1 MLKVLFIGGNGI
13 ISSAC
18 SRLAIQRGYELTLLN
33 RGRQTSRPP
42 IDGAETLIGDSTDAA
57 SLHDAVGG
65 RDFDVVV
72 NFRAFT
78 PEQVQADIDLFRGR
92 TGQYIFISSASA
104 YNKPVTR
111 FPLVESTPLKNP
123 FWQYS
128 RDKIACERVL
138 MDAFDEEDFPVTIVR
153 PSHTYDRT
161 LVPLD
166 GGWTAIARM
175 REGKRT
181 LVHGDGTSLWTLTN
195 HRDVARGLVGL
206 LGLDRSIGDAV
217 HITSDEILTWDMIA
231 NELAAA
237 AGAAADIVHAGSEA
251 VALAFP
257 EWADGILGDKAHS
270 LIFDNS
276 KIKSLVPDFVAT
288 VPFSLGARE
297 IVSWYDEDAS
307 RQVVDRELDARIDMF
322 LDREFALTRT
332 ATVSSLQSTE
342 R

>member
-18 SRLAIQRGYELTLLN
+18 SRLAVRRGFELTLLN
-33 RGRQTSRPP
+33 RGLDSSRPP
-42 IDGAETLIGDSTDAA
+42 LEGVETLTGDATDAQ
-57 SLHDAVGG
+57 SMRDAVGA
-65 RDFDVVV
+65 RTFDVVV
-72 NFRAFT
+72 NFRAFA
-78 PEQVQADIDLFRGR
+78 PAQVQADIDLFRDR

-104 YNKPVTR
+104 YLKPVTR
-111 FPLVESTPLKNP
+111 FPIVESTPLRNP

-128 RDKIACERVL
+128 RDKIACEKVL
-138 MDAFDEEDFPVTIVR
+138 MKAFDEHDFPVTIVR

-206 LGLDRSIGDAV
+206 MGLERSVGDAV
-217 HITSDEILTWDMIA
+217 HITSDEILTWDMIV

-237 AGAAADIVHAGSEA
+237 AGTTASIVHVGSNE
-251 VALAFP
+251 VARAFP

-276 KIKSLVPDFVAT
+276 KIKSLVPDFVAS
-288 VPFSLGARE
+288 VPFALGARE
-297 IVSWYDEDAS
+297 IVGWYDEDPT
-307 RQVVDRELDARIDMF
+307 RQTVDRNLDARIDNF
-322 LDREFALTRT
+322 LDGWQTANAGDRRT
-332 ATVSSLQSTE
+332 VDA

>member
-18 SRLAIQRGYELTLLN
+18 SRLAVERGFELTLLN

-42 IDGAETLIGDSTDAA
+42 IDGVETLIGDSTDAT
-57 SLHDAVGG
+57 SVRDAIGT
-65 RDFDVVV
+65 RTFDVVV
-72 NFRAFT
+72 NFRAFA
-78 PEQVQADIDLFRGR
+78 PEQVAADVDVFRGR
-92 TGQYIFISSASA
+92 VGQYIFISSASA
-104 YNKPVTR
+104 YQKPVTR
-111 FPLVESTPLKNP
+111 FPIIESTPLKNP

-138 MDAFDEEDFPVTIVR
+138 MDAFDEHDFPVTIVR

-175 REGKRT
+175 REGKPT
-181 LVHGDGTSLWTLTN
+181 LIHGDGTSLWTLTN

-206 LGLDRSIGDAV
+206 IGLERSVGDAI

-231 NELAAA
+231 KELAAA
-237 AGAAADIVHAGSEA
+237 AGVEADIVHAGSNL
-251 VALAFP
+251 VAEAFP

-276 KIKSLVPDFVAT
+276 KIKSLVPDFVAS
-288 VPFSLGARE
+288 VPFALGARE
-297 IVSWYDEDAS
+297 IVSWYDEDPS
-307 RQVVDRELDARIDMF
+307 RQVVDRDLDARIDTF
-322 LDREFALTRT
+322 LEREP
-332 ATVSSLQSTE
+332 VHV
-342 R
+342 

>member
-18 SRLAIQRGYELTLLN
+18 SQLAVQRGFELTLLN
-33 RGRQTSRPP
+33 RGRQTSRPQ
-42 IDGAETLIGDSTDAA
+42 IEGVETLVGDSTDAA
-57 SLHDAVGG
+57 SIREAVGT
-65 RDFDVVV
+65 RKFDVVV

-78 PEQVQADIDLFRGR
+78 PEQVAADIELFRGR

-104 YNKPVTR
+104 YQKPVTR
-111 FPLVESTPLKNP
+111 FPIVESTPLKNP

-138 MDAFDEEDFPVTIVR
+138 MNAFDDEDFPVTIVR

-161 LVPLD
+161 LIPLD
-166 GGWTAIARM
+166 GGWTAISRM
-175 REGKRT
+175 REGKPT

-206 LGLDRSIGDAV
+206 FGLERSIGDAF

-237 AGAAADIVHAGSEA
+237 AGVTADIVHATSNE
-251 VALAFP
+251 VAQAFP
-257 EWADGILGDKAHS
+257 EWGDGIVGDKAHS

-276 KIKSLVPDFVAT
+276 KIKSLVPDFVASI
-288 VPFSLGARE
+288 PFALGARE
-297 IVSWYDEDAS
+297 IVGWYDEDPS
-307 RQVVDRELDARIDMF
+307 RQVVDRELDARIDAF
-322 LDREFALTRT
+322 LERESVRA
-332 ATVSSLQSTE
+332 
-342 R
+342 

>member
-18 SRLAIQRGYELTLLN
+18 SQLALQRGFELTLLN
-33 RGRQTSRPP
+33 RGRETSRPP
-42 IDGAETLIGDSTDAA
+42 IDGVETLIGDSTDA
-57 SLHDAVGG
+57 SSVRDAVGA
-65 RDFDVVV
+65 RTFDVVV

-78 PEQVQADIDLFRGR
+78 AEQAKADIDLFRDR

-104 YNKPVTR
+104 YHKPVTR
-111 FPLVESTPLKNP
+111 FPILESTPLKNP

-138 MDAFDEEDFPVTIVR
+138 MNAFDEGNFPVTIVR

-175 REGKRT
+175 REGKPT

-195 HRDVARGLVGL
+195 HRDFAHGLVGL
-206 LGLDRSIGDAV
+206 LGLERSVGDAI

-237 AGAAADIVHAGSEA
+237 AGTTANIVHVGSQVVAG
-251 VALAFP
+251 AFP
-257 EWADGILGDKAHS
+257 EWGDGILGDKAHS

-276 KIKSLVPDFVAT
+276 KIRSLVPDFVAS

-297 IVSWYDEDAS
+297 IVGWYDEDPS
-307 RQVVDRELDARIDMF
+307 RQVVDRDLDARIDKF
-322 LDREFALTRT
+322 LDQESVHA
-332 ATVSSLQSTE
+332 
-342 R
+342 

>member
-18 SRLAIQRGYELTLLN
+18 SQLAVERNLELTLLN

-42 IDGAETLIGDSTDAA
+42 IDHVETLIGDSTDAQ
-57 SLHDAVGG
+57 SVREAVGAKS
-65 RDFDVVV
+65 FDVVV

-78 PEQVQADIDLFRGR
+78 PEQAQADVDLFRDR

-104 YNKPVTR
+104 YLKPVTR
-111 FPLVESTPLKNP
+111 FPILESTPLKNP

-138 MDAFDEEDFPVTIVR
+138 MDAFEEDDFPVTIVR

-175 REGKRT
+175 RAGKPT

-206 LGLDRSIGDAV
+206 MGLDRSVGDAI

-237 AGAAADIVHAGSEA
+237 AGTTANIVHAASNA
-251 VALAFP
+251 VARAFP

-270 LIFDNS
+270 VIFDNS

-297 IVSWYDEDAS
+297 IVDWYDDDPS
-307 RQVVDRELDARIDMF
+307 RQAVDRELDARIDQF
-322 LDREFALTRT
+322 VDQ
-332 ATVSSLQSTE
+332 QSIHY
-342 R
+342 

>member
-18 SRLAIQRGYELTLLN
+18 SRLAVQRGFELTLLN
-33 RGRQTSRPP
+33 RGRETSRPP
-42 IDGAETLIGDSTDAA
+42 IDGVETLIGDSTDAA
-57 SLHDAVGG
+57 SVRDAVGA
-65 RDFDVVV
+65 RTFDVVV

-78 PEQVQADIDLFRGR
+78 PEQAKADIELFRGR

-104 YNKPVTR
+104 YHKPVTR
-111 FPLVESTPLKNP
+111 FPILESTPLKNP

-128 RDKIACERVL
+128 RDKIACERLL
-138 MDAFDEEDFPVTIVR
+138 MDAFEEDDFPVTIVR

-175 REGKRT
+175 REGKPT

-206 LGLDRSIGDAV
+206 LGLERSVGDAI

-231 NELAAA
+231 KELAAA
-237 AGAAADIVHAGSEA
+237 AGTTAHIEHAGSNA
-251 VALAFP
+251 VARAFP

-276 KIKSLVPDFVAT
+276 KIKSLVPDFVAS

-297 IVSWYDEDAS
+297 IVDWYDEDPS
-307 RQVVDRELDARIDMF
+307 RQAVDRDLDSRIDKF
-322 LDREFALTRT
+322 LDQAP
-332 ATVSSLQSTE
+332 VHG
-342 R
+342 

>member
-18 SRLAIQRGYELTLLN
+18 SRLAVQRGFELTLLN
-33 RGRQTSRPP
+33 RGRDTSRPP
-42 IDGAETLIGDSTDAA
+42 IDGVETLIGDSTDAESVRSAVA
-57 SLHDAVGG
+57 S
-65 RDFDVVV
+65 RTFDVVV

-78 PEQVQADIDLFRGR
+78 PAQAKADIDLFRDR
-92 TGQYIFISSASA
+92 TGQYVFISSASA
-104 YNKPVTR
+104 YHKPVTR
-111 FPLVESTPLKNP
+111 FPILESTPLKNP

-138 MDAFDEEDFPVTIVR
+138 MEAFDEDGFPVTIVR

-175 REGKRT
+175 REGKPT

-195 HRDVARGLVGL
+195 HRDVAHGLVGL
-206 LGLDRSIGDAV
+206 LGLERSIGDAI

-237 AGAAADIVHAGSEA
+237 AGTTANIVHAGSNE
-251 VALAFP
+251 VAGAFP

-276 KIKSLVPDFVAT
+276 KIKSLVPDFVAS

-297 IVSWYDEDAS
+297 IVGWYDEDPS
-307 RQVVDRELDARIDMF
+307 RQSVDRNLDARIDTF
-322 LDREFALTRT
+322 LDR
-332 ATVSSLQSTE
+332 
-342 R
+342 

>member
-1 MLKVLFIGGNGI
+1 MLRVLFIGGNGI

-18 SRLAIQRGYELTLLN
+18 SRLAVERGFDLTLLN
-33 RGRQTSRPP
+33 RGRDTTRPS
-42 IDGAETLIGDSTDAA
+42 IDGVETIVGDATDAQ
-57 SLHDAVGG
+57 SMRDALGT
-65 RDFDVVV
+65 RTFDVVV
-72 NFRAFT
+72 NFRAFS
-78 PEQVQADIDLFRGR
+78 PEQVKADVDLFRDR

-104 YNKPVTR
+104 YQKPVTH
-111 FPLVESTPLKNP
+111 FPIVESTPLRNP

-138 MDAFDEEDFPVTIVR
+138 MQAFDDHDFPVTIVR

-166 GGWTAIARM
+166 GGWTAIERM
-175 REGKRT
+175 RQGKPT

-206 LGLDRSIGDAV
+206 LGLTRSIGDAI
-217 HITSDEILTWDMIA
+217 HITGDEILTWDMIA

-237 AGAAADIVHAGSEA
+237 AGTTAHLVHAASTE
-251 VALAFP
+251 VSLAFP

-276 KIKSLVPDFVAT
+276 KIKALVPDFVAS

-297 IVSWYDEDAS
+297 IVGWYDEDPI
-307 RQVVDRELDARIDMF
+307 RRVVDRELDAR
-322 LDREFALTRT
+322 LDAFVARVA
-332 ATVSSLQSTE
+332 E
-342 R
+342 RAR

>member
-18 SRLAIQRGYELTLLN
+18 SHLAVQRGFELTLLN
-33 RGRQTSRPP
+33 RGRQTSRPA
-42 IDGAETLIGDSTDAA
+42 IDGVETLVGDSTDAA
-57 SLHDAVGG
+57 SVRDAVGA
-65 RDFDVVV
+65 RTFDVVV

-78 PEQVQADIDLFRGR
+78 PEQAKADVDLFRDR

-104 YNKPVTR
+104 YQKPVTR
-111 FPLVESTPLKNP
+111 FPILESTPLKNP

-138 MDAFDEEDFPVTIVR
+138 MNAFEEDNFPATIVR

-166 GGWTAIARM
+166 GGWTTIARM
-175 REGKRT
+175 REGKPT

-206 LGLDRSIGDAV
+206 MGLERSIGDAI
-217 HITSDEILTWDMIA
+217 HITSDEVLTWDMIA

-237 AGAAADIVHAGSEA
+237 AGATANIVHAGSNA
-251 VALAFP
+251 VAQAFP

-276 KIKSLVPDFVAT
+276 KIKSLVPDFVAS
-288 VPFSLGARE
+288 VPFALGARE
-297 IVSWYDEDAS
+297 IVGWYDEDPS
-307 RQVVDRELDARIDMF
+307 RQVVDHDLDARIDEF
-322 LDREFALTRT
+322 LNRAAVL
-332 ATVSSLQSTE
+332 A
-342 R
+342 